1 MGIGTW
7 EWIHTLVAVVDP
19 VCVFS
24 SQLYTFY
31 LMTVL
36 VDFLNSMSKK
46 QSVWVLQFCPLWDR
60 HKLRE
65 GGENCSSSGSTEH
78 PQKGELSPAQAVKI
92 NKDSLQHQ
100 HSADWQIAG
109 RNWKLPYSRSIRMA
123 KHQKRWK
130 EHSSR
135 HSQKAGILF
144 SPKSCW
150 ANEQYI
156 G

>member
-7 EWIHTLVAVVDP
+7 EWIHTLVAVMDTG
-19 VCVFS
+19 CMFS

-31 LMTVL
+31 LTTVL

-46 QSVWVLQFCPLWDR
+46 QCVWVLQFCLLWDR
-60 HKLRE
+60 HKLLE
-65 GGENCSSSGSTEH
+65 GEENCSSSGSAEH
-78 PQKGELSPAQAVKI
+78 PRKGELSPAQAVKA
-92 NKDSLQHQ
+92 NKHGVCST
-100 HSADWQIAG
+100 SAVQTS
-109 RNWKLPYSRSIRMA
+109 RKLGATGSCLTVEA
-123 KHQKRWK
+123 KHQKWWK

-135 HSQKAGILF
+135 HSQKAGISF
-144 SPKSCW
+144 NPKSCW